1 MISLGSLFG
10 SVANGSAWSIVSLVL
25 GIVGAILGYFMF
37 VRTEKKYP
45 NKFVN
50 WLRDFLDFKEML
62 IETIL
67 KITYMFLAIF
77 ITLASFD
84 LIRFDFLMFVLTLV
98 LGNLILRVTYESIMV
113 LLGIWKNTKEI
124 NAKIKK

>member
-37 VRTEKKYP
+37 VKPDKKYP

-84 LIRFDFLMFVLTLV
+84 LIRFDFLIFVLTLI
-98 LGNLILRVTYESIMV
+98 LGNLVLRVAYESVMV

-124 NAKIKK
+124 NAKMKK